1 MSVVEDLYEALSVF
15 AVPVRV
21 HPAFNILDG
30 DHVNA
35 LNEAVSFTRQDLDND
50 SKVERLNDPV
60 VPKSSEFSAEMA
72 QLMSGGGDTL
82 PTMYKWY
89 SEHEYRCGTLVET
102 KGHVLQIDK
111 IADYDNVAGIFVYL
125 LKGDDALVSV

>member
-15 AVPVRV
+15 DVPVKA
-21 HPAFNILDG
+21 HPALNILDG
-30 DHVNA
+30 DHVNS
-35 LNEAVSFTRQDLDND
+35 LNEAISFTQQDLDND

-89 SEHEYRCGTLVET
+89 SENEYRRGTLVET